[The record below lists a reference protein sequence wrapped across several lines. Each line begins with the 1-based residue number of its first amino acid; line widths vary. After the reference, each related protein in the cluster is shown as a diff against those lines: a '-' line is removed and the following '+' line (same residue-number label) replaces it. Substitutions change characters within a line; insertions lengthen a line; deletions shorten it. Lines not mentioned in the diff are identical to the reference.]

1 MTNPARTLMDV
12 DKLKGRERQLAALKS
27 AESLL
32 SEACFRIHGSGLLLA
47 AGAGLSKD
55 APAIL
60 SLMEARKHIR
70 DAWDRVSALA
80 ATAEEADA

>member
-1 MTNPARTLMDV
+1 MNPHKELMDV

-32 SEACFRIHGSGLLLA
+32 EEACFRIHGSGLLLS
-47 AGAGLSKD
+47 AGAGLAHD
-55 APAIL
+55 VPAML
-60 SLMEARKHIR
+60 SLMEARKHLR

-80 ATAEEADA
+80 ATAEGHRT